1 MHHDAGR
8 PPEQTGSSMES
19 RIPLEAPSRS
29 RAAAGVAGHLRNL
42 HVTTRTVLG
51 LGLGWAVVWGG
62 WAIAH
67 AGWVPARQDGLTLA
81 AVSASAGWLSAL
93 LGALAL
99 GDLVRFNRRWALGEY
114 HSGRR
119 VTVQPLWLPPVL
131 FLAGLAFG
139 RLIW

>member
-1 MHHDAGR
+1 
-8 PPEQTGSSMES
+8 MES
-19 RIPLEAPSRS
+19 RIPLEAPPWS
-29 RAAAGVAGHLRNL
+29 RAAAAVAGHLRDL
-42 HVTTRTVLG
+42 HVTAGTVLA
-51 LGLGWAVVWGG
+51 LGLGWAVVWAG

-99 GDLVRFNRRWALGEY
+99 GDLVRFNCRWALGEY
-114 HSGRR
+114 HSRRR
-119 VTVQPLWLPPVL
+119 VTVHPLWLPPVL